1 MFLSGEAFANGP
13 SRPRRVRLRSVRSGD
28 DDRSSFDEGA
38 STVDFVRSIR
48 RGPPWLLRRCPA
60 SVVNFYGVRLR
71 RVRSIRRAL
80 ALTVPRARSYV
91 TVVIS
96 IRSWRRDRRS
106 ESTFDARDDEPAVT
120 EEFLSNKPKTDRRKV
135 DVRLRRG
142 EATINYSDERQLY
155 DGRSSAYF
163 EKTPRLRP
171 AHRLPDRKLTRNAGP
186 DANIG

>member
-1 MFLSGEAFANGP
+1 MAGAPGRSDSEIIIIVNALQ
-13 SRPRRVRLRSVRSGD
+13 LRSAESRNSLSYLTDVP
-28 DDRSSFDEGA
+28 
-38 STVDFVRSIR
+38 SIR
-48 RGPPWLLRRCPA
+48 C
-60 SVVNFYGVRLR
+60 
-71 RVRSIRRAL
+71 
-80 ALTVPRARSYV
+80 
-91 TVVIS
+91 
-96 IRSWRRDRRS
+96 WRRDRRS
-106 ESTFDARDDEPAVT
+106 ESTFARGDDERAVT